1 DGVGGTAS
9 ATPASRVDVR
19 ASYGCRLE
27 SQGSRPMRR
36 NIAAVIALVGAL
48 VPVVALAQAAG
59 PGRDTQLQQ
68 EMRHRRVIVR
78 PLTPT
83 DQVQQDL
90 DRAAAEIQ
98 QPARQQAIVRDLTRP
113 PRGRRRRTRTSRA
126 GSSRAA

>member
-1 DGVGGTAS
+1 
-9 ATPASRVDVR
+9 
-19 ASYGCRLE
+19 
-27 SQGSRPMRR
+27 MRR
-36 NIAAVIALVGAL
+36 NIAAVIALVGTL

-90 DRAAAEIQ
+90 NRAAAEIQ

-113 PRGRRRRTRTSRA
+113 APRSPQTDPDLKGGIQSRSLNNVLRR
-126 GSSRAA
+126 